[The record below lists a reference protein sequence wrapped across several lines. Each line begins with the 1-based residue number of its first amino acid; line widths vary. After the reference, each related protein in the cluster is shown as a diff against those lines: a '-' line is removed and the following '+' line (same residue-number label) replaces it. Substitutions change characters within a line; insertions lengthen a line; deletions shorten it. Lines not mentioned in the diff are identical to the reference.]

1 MPHDILIYVYL
12 NSCDD
17 KLQQGEVFINHDQGT
32 NIIADCT
39 FGFQVEGKLTR
50 FSIFISLWLG
60 YIAQGIL
67 VVNIKYVLM
76 YCALIET

>member
-17 KLQQGEVFINHDQGT
+17 KLKQGEVFINHDQGT

-39 FGFQVEGKLTR
+39 FGFQGEGAR
-50 FSIFISLWLG
+50 FSIFISLWLS
-60 YIAQGIL
+60 YSTRNFNL
-67 VVNIKYVLM
+67 VVSIKYVLM